1 MFFTVF
7 SCHMYFLSDQYP
19 YIRHI
24 SCSATNLFRY
34 ARLQGHIKFD
44 LLAYFHFSFS
54 SVTTL
59 VNLMWILSVLCATVQ
74 WRFCPTTTTG
84 TTGTRHW
91 LHNEH
96 GNDDEVAVVYA
107 GIVDIMQ
114 YARLY
119 VRALSMQM
127 FVTMYTHCVCVWVC
141 VCSVF
146 SLHTFALNSR
156 HFGLAIWM
164 FNQLRFP
171 AVGSWIHVRT
181 ERVMIIKYVS
191 PAVIISWFIWCFSLI

>member
-1 MFFTVF
+1 
-7 SCHMYFLSDQYP
+7 MYL
-19 YIRHI
+19 IR
-24 SCSATNLFRY
+24 
-34 ARLQGHIKFD
+34 
-44 LLAYFHFSFS
+44 FS

-59 VNLMWILSVLCATVQ
+59 VNSMWILSVLCATVQ
-74 WRFCPTTTTG
+74 WRFCPTATTG

-127 FVTMYTHCVCVWVC
+127 FVTMYTHCVCVCEC
-141 VCSVF
+141 VFTSYFRSHF
-146 SLHTFALNSR
+146 STLWTGHLNVQPVAIPCCEILNSCSNWTSYDNKICVTCCNN
-156 HFGLAIWM
+156 FLIYLM
-164 FNQLRFP
+164 FLVDIVSCAAVKVPLRF
-171 AVGSWIHVRT
+171 AGC
-181 ERVMIIKYVS
+181 VMRYCVQLM
-191 PAVIISWFIWCFSLI
+191 PENWEGTYCTG

>member
-1 MFFTVF
+1 
-7 SCHMYFLSDQYP
+7 
-19 YIRHI
+19 
-24 SCSATNLFRY
+24 
-34 ARLQGHIKFD
+34 
-44 LLAYFHFSFS
+44 
-54 SVTTL
+54 
-59 VNLMWILSVLCATVQ
+59 MWILSVLCATVQ
-74 WRFCPTTTTG
+74 WRFCPTATTG

-119 VRALSMQM
+119 VRSLSMQM

-141 VCSVF
+141 VFSVF
-146 SLHTFALNSR
+146 SLHTFALTSR

-191 PAVIISWFIWCFSLI
+191 PAVIISWFIWCFQLI